1 MKNAIFIV
9 TLLLSAAA
17 WSQKPIHVEI
27 SGNIFNTNGV
37 DSVMISHYYGGTNYV
52 NFLKTK
58 LDKKGNY
65 SLKGELPAQDY
76 YVLRI
81 GNQHINVI
89 LRDSSKLRL
98 NADGKNIAFYH
109 TITGSEE
116 SVHLNEFIRELQ
128 LYNQQRDSAAAMLRN
143 HPENTDAINQSFSTI
158 YYNFQ
163 SFRQGFIAKN
173 QNSPALLPVINTL
186 DIDKEFETYESIIKQ
201 LSNCFSGSPN
211 VEALKQQYAERVK
224 QREAAN
230 FLAPGKMAMDFTQND
245 VNGNPLT
252 LSSLR
257 GKVVLL
263 DFWASWCGPCR
274 KENPNVVALY
284 NKYKDKG
291 FTVMSVSLDND
302 KQKWLAA
309 IAQDKLT
316 WPNHVSD
323 LKQWSNEV
331 ARLYQ
336 VSGIPFTVL
345 IDAEGKIINTRL
357 RGPELESTLQGI
369 FGF

>member
-1 MKNAIFIV
+1 MWA
-9 TLLLSAAA
+9 
-17 WSQKPIHVEI
+17 QKPINVEI
-27 SGNIFNTNGV
+27 SGNIFNTNGL
-37 DSVMISHYYGGTNYV
+37 DSVMISQYYGGMNYV
-52 NFLKTK
+52 NFIKGK

-65 SLKGELPAQDY
+65 MLKGTLPSKDY

-81 GNQHINVI
+81 GAQHINLI

-109 TITGSEE
+109 TITGSDE
-116 SVHLNEFIRELQ
+116 SIQLNEFIRELQ
-128 LYNQQRDSAAAMLRN
+128 LFNQQRDSASTMLRN
-143 HPENTDAINQSFSTI
+143 HPENTEAINQSFSTV
-158 YYNFQ
+158 YYTFQ
-163 SFRQGFIAKN
+163 SFRQGFVARN

-186 DIDKEFETYESIIKQ
+186 DLEKEWETYESIIQQ
-201 LSNCFSGSPN
+201 LSNSFSGSPN
-211 VEALKQQYAERVK
+211 VEALKQQYNERVK

-230 FLAPGKMAMDFTQND
+230 FLAPGKMALDFTQAD
-245 VNGNPLT
+245 VNGKPLT

-291 FTVMSVSLDND
+291 FTVMSVSLDSD
-302 KQKWLAA
+302 KQKWIAA
-309 IAQDKLT
+309 IAADKLT

-331 ARLYQ
+331 AKMYQ

-345 IDAEGKIINTRL
+345 IDADGKIINTKL
-357 RGPELESTLQGI
+357 RGPELEATLQRI